1 MTVGIEK
8 SSEVSV
14 NGDKVS
20 LEVVLEHS
28 LAAGEGDSS
37 QCCPLELLA
46 ARLDVESW

>member
-28 LAAGEGDSS
+28 LAAAGGGGLV
-37 QCCPLELLA
+37 PMLPVRA
-46 ARLDVESW
+46 AGRTP

>member
-28 LAAGEGDSS
+28 LAAGGGGLV
-37 QCCPLELLA
+37 PMLPVRA
-46 ARLDVESW
+46 AGRTP